1 MMSAFNQEPNI
12 LKYKHDLGKRR
23 LKPDERRKQLTLCAL
38 KAFAENGVARATHSH
53 VAKLA
58 GVAIPTVHSYF
69 RSREDLESA
78 VLCEVE
84 NYLIKLVTDSLGGKK
99 SVEEA
104 LTTLA
109 MRFANDATTKSDIIK
124 VWLDWSTGVR
134 AGVWPRYLAL
144 LDKLHAITR
153 PVFLRGKREGIL
165 SENLNVKAATRL
177 FIGGG
182 HTLALM
188 QFAKVPSRD
197 LAIYMDQF
205 IQSLM
210 NIGKP

>member
-1 MMSAFNQEPNI
+1 M
-12 LKYKHDLGKRR
+12 KYSHDSGKKR
-23 LKPDERRKQLTLCAL
+23 LRPEERRAQLLRCAL
-38 KAFAENGVARATHSH
+38 NAFAENGVARATHSH

-78 VLCEVE
+78 VLGEVE
-84 NYLIKLVTDSLGGKK
+84 NYLIELVTESLGGKK

-109 MRFANDATTKSDIIK
+109 TRFANDATTKSDIIK

-134 AGVWPRYLAL
+134 AGVWPRYLAV
-144 LDKLHAITR
+144 LDKLHSITR

-165 SENLNVKAATRL
+165 SENLNVKAAARL